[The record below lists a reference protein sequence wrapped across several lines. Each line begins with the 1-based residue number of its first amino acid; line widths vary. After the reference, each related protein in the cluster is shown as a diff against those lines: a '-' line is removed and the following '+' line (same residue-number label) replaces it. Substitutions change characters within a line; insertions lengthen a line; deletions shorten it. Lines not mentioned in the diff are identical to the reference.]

1 MQGHWLH
8 DMVANTYA
16 KRHNN
21 RIEPEARL
29 LVTYPATVIMFVAV
43 LLFGFALQRH
53 WHYMVIAVVFA
64 AQVVGI
70 MIATVG
76 IDAYLLDA
84 YPEGSGEAGAWTNFG
99 EFNRVPLS
107 YYISLEFVGWLG
119 LGLRE
124 ELRR

>member
-1 MQGHWLH
+1 
-8 DMVANTYA
+8 MVARIYA

-21 RIEPEARL
+21 HFEPEARL
-29 LVTYPATVIMFVAV
+29 WVAYPATAIMFVAV
-43 LLFGFALQRH
+43 LLFGYALQRQ
-53 WHYMVIAVVFA
+53 WHYMVIAVLFA

-99 EFNRVPLS
+99 KLPGHHVLHFADWS
-107 YYISLEFVGWLG
+107 
-119 LGLRE
+119 
-124 ELRR
+124 